1 VRPDHD
7 RAYFTRV
14 MAMCCGVMQAIVA
27 FIGKRAP
34 QWHDA

>member
-1 VRPDHD
+1 
-7 RAYFTRV
+7 